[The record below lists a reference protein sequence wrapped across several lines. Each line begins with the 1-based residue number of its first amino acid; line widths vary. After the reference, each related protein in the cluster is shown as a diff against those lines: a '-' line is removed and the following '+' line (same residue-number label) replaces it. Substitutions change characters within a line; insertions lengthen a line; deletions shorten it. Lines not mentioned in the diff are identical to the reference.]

1 MATLGVKIKIMPESL
16 DSNLESIKEE
26 GRKKISEQGGV
37 INNFEEEEIAFGL
50 KALIVTLA
58 WPEGKDTELIEY
70 TFTSIFGVSSVSVLD
85 VRRVIG

>member
-16 DSNLESIKEE
+16 DTDLNAIKEQGKE
-26 GRKKISEQGGV
+26 KIAKEGGV
-37 INNFEEEEIAFGL
+37 ANNFDEEEIAFGL

-58 WPEGKDTELIEY
+58 WPEGKDTELIEHA
-70 TFTSIFGVSSVSVLD
+70 FTSIPGVSSVSVLD